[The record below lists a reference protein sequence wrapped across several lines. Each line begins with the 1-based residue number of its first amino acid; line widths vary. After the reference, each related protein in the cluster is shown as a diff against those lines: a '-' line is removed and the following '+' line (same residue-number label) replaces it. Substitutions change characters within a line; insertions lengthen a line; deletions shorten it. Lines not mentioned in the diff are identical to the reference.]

1 MLKVLGE
8 NYFVDL
14 DEIEKYLDMSED
26 TSNES
31 PTGTTEM
38 RINVVKFEMVKMLLE
53 VVLTEQ
59 EDMDDK
65 LGLKNTST
73 SVTIPFKI
81 AFNSLLNKK
90 LVKHY

>member
-1 MLKVLGE
+1 
-8 NYFVDL
+8 
-14 DEIEKYLDMSED
+14 
-26 TSNES
+26 
-31 PTGTTEM
+31 
-38 RINVVKFEMVKMLLE
+38 MLLE

-73 SVTIPFKI
+73 SVTIPFKL

-90 LVKHY
+90 LLKHY